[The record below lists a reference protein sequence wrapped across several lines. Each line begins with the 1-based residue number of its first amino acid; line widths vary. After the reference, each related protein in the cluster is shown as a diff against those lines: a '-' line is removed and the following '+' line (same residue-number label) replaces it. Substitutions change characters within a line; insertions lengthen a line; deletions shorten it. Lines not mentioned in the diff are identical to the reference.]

1 MSDKRSSEM
10 CKKFVRELRDGH
22 YHCSVASGLSA
33 TGEEK
38 AVKALEQLVDTIKAE
53 LILDV
58 QVMLNNNGH
67 LGYI

>member
-10 CKKFVRELRDGH
+10 CKKFVRELGH